1 MGSRGGPSNH
11 LGELLRLRQEEDSG
25 DDHSRTLIS
34 GQTLGSVINADKT
47 NYPTLLDVLRQDS
60 GGNNKK
66 KWKGFKEKLRL
77 RRGGAA
83 WCSAS
88 RMLISDVVMNN
99 TILNT
104 RMIMGRG
111 EMPENLSRIGRSSE
125 MVAPEND
132 VTPESTAV
140 VVAEEGG
147 EEGPARLSLMAL
159 LESEMEMGF
168 ETDYVVDDEVVEDDG
183 DVEDGGG
190 AGEMNGGGGG
200 CCVCMVRDK
209 GSAFI
214 PCGHTFCR
222 LCSRELWVKR
232 GNCPLCNTKILEIL
246 DIF

>member
-1 MGSRGGPSNH
+1 MESRGGPSNH

-25 DDHSRTLIS
+25 EDHGRGFIA

-47 NYPTLLDVLRQDS
+47 DYPTLLDVLRQDS
-60 GGNNKK
+60 SGNSKK

-99 TILNT
+99 TILSN

-111 EMPENLSRIGRSSE
+111 EMPENLSRIGRNSE
-125 MVAPEND
+125 MVSPEND
-132 VTPESTAV
+132 VTPEGTAV

-168 ETDYVVDDEVVEDDG
+168 ETEFIIDDEVAEDDG
-183 DVEDGGG
+183 DMEGDSGG
-190 AGEMNGGGGG
+190 AGEMNGGG
-200 CCVCMVRDK
+200 CCVCMVRNK

-222 LCSRELWVKR
+222 SCSRELWVKR

>member
-1 MGSRGGPSNH
+1 MGNRGGPSNH

-25 DDHSRTLIS
+25 DDHRRNSMS
-34 GQTLGSVINADKT
+34 GQTLGSVIDADKT
-47 NYPTLLDVLRQDS
+47 DFPTLLDVLRQES
-60 GGNNKK
+60 GGNSRK
-66 KWKGFKEKLRL
+66 KWKGFREKLRL

-88 RMLISDVVMNN
+88 RMLISDVAINN
-99 TILNT
+99 TILT
-104 RMIMGRG
+104 SRMIMGRG
-111 EMPENLSRIGRSSE
+111 GMPENLGGTGRTIDTRS
-125 MVAPEND
+125 PEND
-132 VTPESTAV
+132 VTPEVTAAPV
-140 VVAEEGG
+140 PEDGG
-147 EEGPARLSLMAL
+147 EEGPERLSLMAL
-159 LESEMEMGF
+159 LETEMEIGF
-168 ETDYVVDDEVVEDDG
+168 ETGFIPNDDVTEEDE
-183 DVEDGGG
+183 DVEGGVGG
-190 AGEMNGGGGG
+190 AGEVHGGG

>member
-1 MGSRGGPSNH
+1 MGNRNGPSNH

-25 DDHSRTLIS
+25 DDHGRNFVS
-34 GQTLGSVINADKT
+34 GQTLGSVINADKD
-47 NYPTLLDVLRQDS
+47 YPTLLDVLRQDS
-60 GGNNKK
+60 GGKNKK

-77 RRGGAA
+77 RRGGSA

-99 TILNT
+99 TILNN

-111 EMPENLSRIGRSSE
+111 EMQENLSRIGQSRE
-125 MVAPEND
+125 MVGPGND
-132 VTPESTAV
+132 VTPENTAV

-168 ETDYVVDDEVVEDDG
+168 ETEFIVEDEVAEDDG
-183 DVEDGGG
+183 DVEGGGGGG
-190 AGEMNGGGGG
+190 AGEMNGGG